1 MNALNDI
8 KLKTVSMFKDFIT
21 NLEAGY
27 IENYCN
33 ILHNIS
39 FIQSYAHLDGGLTH
53 IYEHLMTHE

>member
-8 KLKTVSMFKDFIT
+8 KLKTVSMFNDFIT

-39 FIQSYAHLDGGLTH
+39 FIQSYAHLDGSITH

>member
-39 FIQSYAHLDGGLTH
+39 FIQSYAHLDGDLTH
-53 IYEHLMTHE
+53 IYEHLMAHE